1 MPSLF
6 WLPYQ
11 SNTSLKEKF
20 LLSLIV
26 PIIKD
31 DYCYDAWKCVT
42 RHCEN
47 GSSQIPGIV
56 FDKSYSPVAH
66 SDSFRINI
74 SIAAIYKL
82 TDSIFYVSN
91 AFHNKLFPIHER
103 VCVNPLTYYLDWFE
117 ISYPNVPLNLDE
129 GTFFL
134 QRINGIQGTKLAGRK
149 WN

>member
-1 MPSLF
+1 M
-6 WLPYQ
+6 
-11 SNTSLKEKF
+11 
-20 LLSLIV
+20 
-26 PIIKD
+26 
-31 DYCYDAWKCVT
+31 
-42 RHCEN
+42 
-47 GSSQIPGIV
+47 
-56 FDKSYSPVAH
+56 AH

-103 VCVNPLTYYLDWFE
+103 VCVNPPTYYLDWFE

-149 WN
+149 WNWLLDAVVTILKYKKSIIYHNIYIIVLSDVTVSYLTFDTDDFINTTNDNETSFPELTRVFK